1 MSAPTANG
9 LLLPDFQGDEK
20 PNVHNW
26 AVVDQFMTD
35 TEAAQ
40 GELGDLSTQDAD
52 ALVLKPAA
60 EADPAANGDMVFELT
75 SDTTLTIKVKG
86 SDDVVR
92 SAAIT
97 LAAP

>member
-9 LLLPDFQGDEK
+9 LLLPDFRGDEK
-20 PNVHNW
+20 PNVKNW
-26 AVVDQFMTD
+26 PVVDKFMTD
-35 TEAAQ
+35 TSALIKDPVLTPPAENDPVAA
-40 GELGDLSTQDAD
+40 
-52 ALVLKPAA
+52 
-60 EADPAANGDMVFELT
+60 GDMVFELT

>member
-20 PNVHNW
+20 PNVKNW
-26 AVVDQFMTD
+26 AVVDKFVTD
-35 TEAAQ
+35 TDKFITDTPALIKNPVLRPPAENDPVAA
-40 GELGDLSTQDAD
+40 
-52 ALVLKPAA
+52 
-60 EADPAANGDMVFELT
+60 GDMVFELT

-97 LAAP
+97 LAAPPPP